1 MLNHEET
8 PVKKITEKSNSFEV
22 LDYAIK
28 NAENKITREI
38 CSALNILENVT
49 GFEVS
54 CIRVNISDDL
64 ESTIMGRDR
73 EVDVKIFMDTSY
85 FSGKNNE

>member
-1 MLNHEET
+1 MLDFEEN
-8 PVKKITEKSNSFEV
+8 PAKKITEKSTCFEV
-22 LDYAIK
+22 LDHAVK

-54 CIRVNISDDL
+54 CIRVNISNEAEDFL
-64 ESTIMGRDR
+64 NENR
-73 EVDVKIFMDTSY
+73 EVDVKIFMKTSY
-85 FSGKNNE
+85 FSGEK

>member
-8 PVKKITEKSNSFEV
+8 PVNKITEKSNSFEV

-54 CIRVNISDDL
+54 CIRVNIYDDPK
-64 ESTIMGRDR
+64 STIMGRDR

>member
-1 MLNHEET
+1 MLDFEEN
-8 PVKKITEKSNSFEV
+8 PAKKITEKSTCFEV
-22 LDYAIK
+22 LDHAVK